1 MSSGLGIRA
10 PGTILWV
17 AMVLLAPQG
26 ESVLAKNEAGAAKSA
41 TPAEIHRA
49 LAQLKDKETRLAALQ
64 VLLPFASMRIY
75 QVGGAVGLTGD
86 PDRDALI
93 SKVASRLT
101 AYHDFETVRAALHS
115 SSKDL
120 QFWGC
125 TVVSG
130 EVHPHNGFPRQIRRG
145 VRPAS
150 VARWKTLLPRLREIA
165 ADLKNDI
172 RGMAQEVL
180 GDLEGEEEF
189 LRSLA
194 DRETDLFNI
203 QRLVYGPPKTLNE
216 RMQPHVLRLLND
228 ADASVRCDAMTSIG
242 FNSNV
247 APMWRMTFSKKVFEK
262 VMELSRAENEEER
275 ASAVYALAELR
286 NVDPDAVRKR
296 MFEIAE
302 DKHEVE
308 GVRWQIAFVLRD
320 QVDRPDVRAL
330 MVKLLHDPS
339 AQVRDMSLLPLDPG
353 TFRKEFERIAADDDA
368 RRAPF
373 ARRKLRELDGPPAK
387 SGEGSH

>member
-1 MSSGLGIRA
+1 
-10 PGTILWV
+10 
-17 AMVLLAPQG
+17 
-26 ESVLAKNEAGAAKSA
+26 
-41 TPAEIHRA
+41 
-49 LAQLKDKETRLAALQ
+49 
-64 VLLPFASMRIY
+64 
-75 QVGGAVGLTGD
+75 
-86 PDRDALI
+86 
-93 SKVASRLT
+93 
-101 AYHDFETVRAALHS
+101 
-115 SSKDL
+115 
-120 QFWGC
+120 
-125 TVVSG
+125 
-130 EVHPHNGFPRQIRRG
+130 
-145 VRPAS
+145 
-150 VARWKTLLPRLREIA
+150 
-165 ADLKNDI
+165 
-172 RGMAQEVL
+172 
-180 GDLEGEEEF
+180 
-189 LRSLA
+189 
-194 DRETDLFNI
+194 
-203 QRLVYGPPKTLNE
+203 
-216 RMQPHVLRLLND
+216 
-228 ADASVRCDAMTSIG
+228 
-242 FNSNV
+242 
-247 APMWRMTFSKKVFEK
+247 MWRMTFSKKVFEK